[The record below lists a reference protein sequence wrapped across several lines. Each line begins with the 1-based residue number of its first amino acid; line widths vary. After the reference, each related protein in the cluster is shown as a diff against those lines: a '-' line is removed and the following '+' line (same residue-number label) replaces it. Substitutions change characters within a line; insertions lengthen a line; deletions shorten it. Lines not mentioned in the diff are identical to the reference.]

1 MGTWSWI
8 WRLKIPEKFKLLVWL
23 TCHNVVPTL
32 SLLHHRN
39 MAASATCSRCGLED
53 ETLLH
58 CLRDCN
64 HSKNIWLNYGFTD
77 PDFFSEGT
85 ALNWIKKHATSSR
98 SPTFMASLWWTW
110 RHINQMCLS
119 AEFWS
124 LTRIN
129 FHVQDTV
136 QTIKNVLQSEATNRL
151 DRMVRWNSNNHNCFV
166 LNVDG
171 SCLGSPLRAGFGGI
185 IRNSAGLFITG
196 FSGHLATT
204 SDILLVELTTIH
216 RGLLLAIDTGIDDMV
231 CYSDSMLSIQ
241 LLTSDTSYY
250 HAYAVLIQDIKDLLA
265 VRNFPIHHCLR
276 EGNQCV
282 DLLAKQDATSNEEFS
297 IHATAPSDLLPLIR
311 NDAMG
316 VLFHRA

>member
-1 MGTWSWI
+1 
-8 WRLKIPEKFKLLVWL
+8 
-23 TCHNVVPTL
+23 
-32 SLLHHRN
+32 
-39 MAASATCSRCGLED
+39 
-53 ETLLH
+53 
-58 CLRDCN
+58 
-64 HSKNIWLNYGFTD
+64 
-77 PDFFSEGT
+77 
-85 ALNWIKKHATSSR
+85 
-98 SPTFMASLWWTW
+98 
-110 RHINQMCLS
+110 MCLS